1 MMKWF
6 VMVFF
11 LSYHP
16 DGTRD
21 TFVFTTPTYDDEA
34 SCRAT
39 LLDREEIA
47 MYVMGLMDAYNGMLP
62 GAVEMLN
69 CIDQNQFDKLQGLED
84 KKEDKVDA

>member
-1 MMKWF
+1 MKWF

-11 LSYHP
+11 LSYNA

-39 LLDREEIA
+39 LTDRDEIA
-47 MYVMGLMDAYNGMLP
+47 MYVMGLMDAYNGILP
-62 GAVEMLN
+62 GAVEMVN
-69 CIDQNQFDKLQGLED
+69 CITEDQFNKLQELKGIQNGEVAL
-84 KKEDKVDA
+84 